1 MPLEGGAA
9 AYLQRSPISDN
20 HCCVTIMNR
29 LVLYQYQNNGLH
41 GVNKSFPNNQ
51 LVAVMQLSDSFVV
64 EKDPHD

>member
-1 MPLEGGAA
+1 
-9 AYLQRSPISDN
+9 
-20 HCCVTIMNR
+20 MNR